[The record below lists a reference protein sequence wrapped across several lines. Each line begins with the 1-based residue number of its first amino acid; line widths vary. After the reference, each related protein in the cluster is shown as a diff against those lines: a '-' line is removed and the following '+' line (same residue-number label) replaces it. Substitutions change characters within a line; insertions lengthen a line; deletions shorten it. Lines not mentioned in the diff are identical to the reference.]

1 MALHRLSTTELARR
15 IREGE
20 LTSSEALEYFIA
32 RVEKLDPPLN
42 AVVVRRFDEARQRAR
57 EADEALARGEHWGPL
72 HGVPMTVKETFEVA
86 GWPTTAGVTDLAG
99 HVPRQDADAIERLRA
114 AGAVLFGKT
123 NIPAY
128 AGDLQSFNEIYGTTN
143 NPWNPELT
151 PGGSS
156 GGAAAALA
164 AGMTPLELGSDIG
177 GSIRTPAAFCGV
189 AGLKPSWRLIPTRGH
204 IPGPP
209 GALSTRDISVAGP
222 MSRHVEDLELAME
235 ILAGPDQDEGTGW
248 RLQLPEPRHQQLES
262 FRVAAWLDDP
272 RCPVDRRIV
281 EALEQLIGQL
291 GQWGVAVDY
300 EARPEG
306 IGLSEAYD
314 VYYQLLAGTMGV
326 GLPPSLYQQ
335 MEEGAAEAAPD
346 DQGYR
351 ARFARGTTQSHADW
365 LRANE
370 RRTVMRRQWRQF
382 FQDHDVLLCPVV
394 QTLPFSHRQTPGPDQ
409 RTLTVNGVDQ
419 PYMDILVWV
428 GLAGAVYL
436 PAATLPIGV
445 SAEGLPLAVQII
457 GPYLEDRTVLR
468 FARLLQERLEALPE
482 PPLGG

>member
-86 GWPTTAGVTDLAG
+86 GWPTTAGVTDLAE

-235 ILAGPDQDEGTGW
+235 ILAGPDQDEGPGW
-248 RLQLPEPRHQQLES
+248 MTP
-262 FRVAAWLDDP
+262 VARW
-272 RCPVDRRIV
+272 
-281 EALEQLIGQL
+281 
-291 GQWGVAVDY
+291 
-300 EARPEG
+300 
-306 IGLSEAYD
+306 
-314 VYYQLLAGTMGV
+314 T
-326 GLPPSLYQQ
+326 
-335 MEEGAAEAAPD
+335 
-346 DQGYR
+346 
-351 ARFARGTTQSHADW
+351 
-365 LRANE
+365 
-370 RRTVMRRQWRQF
+370 
-382 FQDHDVLLCPVV
+382 
-394 QTLPFSHRQTPGPDQ
+394 
-409 RTLTVNGVDQ
+409 
-419 PYMDILVWV
+419 
-428 GLAGAVYL
+428 
-436 PAATLPIGV
+436 GV
-445 SAEGLPLAVQII
+445 SSRPWSN
-457 GPYLEDRTVLR
+457 
-468 FARLLQERLEALPE
+468 
-482 PPLGG
+482 

>member
-156 GGAAAALA
+156 GGAAA
-164 AGMTPLELGSDIG
+164 G
-177 GSIRTPAAFCGV
+177 GS
-189 AGLKPSWRLIPTRGH
+189 
-204 IPGPP
+204 PG
-209 GALSTRDISVAGP
+209 
-222 MSRHVEDLELAME
+222 
-235 ILAGPDQDEGTGW
+235 
-248 RLQLPEPRHQQLES
+248 
-262 FRVAAWLDDP
+262 
-272 RCPVDRRIV
+272 
-281 EALEQLIGQL
+281 
-291 GQWGVAVDY
+291 
-300 EARPEG
+300 
-306 IGLSEAYD
+306 
-314 VYYQLLAGTMGV
+314 
-326 GLPPSLYQQ
+326 
-335 MEEGAAEAAPD
+335 
-346 DQGYR
+346 QG
-351 ARFARGTTQSHADW
+351 
-365 LRANE
+365 
-370 RRTVMRRQWRQF
+370 
-382 FQDHDVLLCPVV
+382 
-394 QTLPFSHRQTPGPDQ
+394 
-409 RTLTVNGVDQ
+409 
-419 PYMDILVWV
+419 
-428 GLAGAVYL
+428 
-436 PAATLPIGV
+436 
-445 SAEGLPLAVQII
+445 
-457 GPYLEDRTVLR
+457 
-468 FARLLQERLEALPE
+468 
-482 PPLGG
+482 